1 MKITLN
7 LTTNL
12 YSNPDK
18 DGNQKVIKK
27 DIRFQKTFDTHTI
40 NVSEYITVKGFKSKT
55 LCIVIEGDKEYT
67 CVGKFENIQKLIS
80 PTIITGFKRWK

>member
-12 YSNPDK
+12 YSTPDDNGK
-18 DGNQKVIKK
+18 QKIIKK
-27 DIRFQKTFDTHTI
+27 DIRFQKTFDTHAI
-40 NVSEYITVKGFKSKT
+40 NVSEYITAKGCKSKI

-67 CVGKFENIQKLIS
+67 CVGKFENIKNLIS
-80 PTIITGFKRWK
+80 PTVVKGFKL